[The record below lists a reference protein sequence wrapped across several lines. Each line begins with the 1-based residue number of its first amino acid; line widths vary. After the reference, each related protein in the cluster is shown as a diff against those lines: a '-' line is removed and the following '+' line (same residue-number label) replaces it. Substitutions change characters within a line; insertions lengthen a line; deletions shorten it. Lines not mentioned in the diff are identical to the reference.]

1 MSELAG
7 WSEEWVQ
14 LGDSCKEGDQFLRL
28 DAIDAGGGP
37 YLVISTERWAVDFDN
52 LDGFLAMLQSFA
64 ARGGARDAR

>member
-14 LGDSCKEGDQFLRL
+14 PGDSCKEGDQFLRL

-37 YLVISTERWAVDFDN
+37 YLVISTERWAVDFDD
-52 LDGFLAMLQSFA
+52 LDDFHAMLQSFA
-64 ARGGARDAR
+64 TRKAARDAN